1 MGYIASWLLLLPA
14 VVYYAAVPKSTSFQI
29 LKHKETVDSLLEN
42 MGPEG
47 FERKTFT
54 R

>member
-1 MGYIASWLLLLPA
+1 MQP
-14 VVYYAAVPKSTSFQI
+14 VPESTSFQI

-47 FERKTFT
+47 LGRKNFKIWT
-54 R
+54 RTLLTKSKNQQ